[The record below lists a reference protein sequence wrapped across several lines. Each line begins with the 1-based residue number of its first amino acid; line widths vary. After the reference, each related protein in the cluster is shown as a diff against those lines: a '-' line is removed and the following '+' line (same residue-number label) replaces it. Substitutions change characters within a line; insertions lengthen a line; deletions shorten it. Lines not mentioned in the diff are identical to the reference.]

1 MNTPTEE
8 QLEALRQEA
17 QQSFRDLKKRLP
29 RLDQNA
35 IDVILTNA
43 RSHYAWKDTPVSDEL
58 IHELYEITAQ
68 GATSMNS
75 CPARFIFVKTP
86 EGKQRLAKSLKP
98 KNIEKMIGAPVT
110 AIIAYDLAFWE
121 ELPYLFPHEDRRP
134 FFRDKP
140 EYSEDTAYRNSTLQG
155 AYFMIAARAL
165 GLDVGAMSGFSNEIV
180 DEEFFSNTSL
190 KSNFLCNLGY
200 ADETALFQKLPR
212 FAFDKACSF
221 A

>member
-1 MNTPTEE
+1 MNAPTEE

-86 EGKQRLAKSLKP
+86 EGKERLAKSLKP
-98 KNIEKMIGAPVT
+98 KNVEKMIGAPVT

-140 EYSEDTAYRNSTLQG
+140 E
-155 AYFMIAARAL
+155 
-165 GLDVGAMSGFSNEIV
+165 
-180 DEEFFSNTSL
+180 
-190 KSNFLCNLGY
+190 
-200 ADETALFQKLPR
+200 
-212 FAFDKACSF
+212 
-221 A
+221 